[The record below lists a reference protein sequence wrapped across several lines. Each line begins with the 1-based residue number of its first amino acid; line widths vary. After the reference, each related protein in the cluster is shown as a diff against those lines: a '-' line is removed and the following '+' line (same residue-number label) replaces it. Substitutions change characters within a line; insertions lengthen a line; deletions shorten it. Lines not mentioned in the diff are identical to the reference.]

1 MYELVYL
8 LGNVDKYL
16 DYLGKTQAFISDIVG
31 PCYTWWLCSIN
42 FCNYDV
48 ICCSDAACDRSDH
61 KAEIESLYHHS
72 YNCLINATKQCF
84 SQRRP
89 NSDFKCVHGWN
100 EYVYEAKAAASDAHY
115 LWCQWNK
122 PKFGPLF
129 DLMRRTRAKYK
140 YAIRHCRQQE
150 KQIQAD
156 TLPQHLSKQNFSS
169 FWRKVSKTVSP
180 SMPNSSEV
188 GQATGPND
196 ICSMLYSHYQSL
208 FTSVGYDRPTVNG
221 IIANVHLRNTDVI
234 KYSTC
239 SEIRDVLATMN
250 NNKSADCYGLCAEH
264 YKLAGDLYCSFLA
277 LCFNAMFLHG
287 YIPADSTQ
295 TLMSLN

>member
-1 MYELVYL
+1 MIDDCYIVQDSFNSDHYPLAVTSIFPV
-8 LGNVDKYL
+8 LGASQESRVFPPICLPKL
-16 DYLGKTQAFISDIVG
+16 DLGKVSPTNIESFQ
-31 PCYTWWLCSIN
+31 LCIESYLYSIN
-42 FCNYDV
+42 FCYYDV

-84 SQRRP
+84 SQRRL
-89 NSDFKCVHGWN
+89 NSNFKKCVPGWN
-100 EYVYEAKAAASDAHY
+100 DYVYEAKSAASDAHY

-140 YAIRHCRQQE
+140 YAIRYCRQQE

-156 TLPQHLSKQNFSS
+156 SLAQHLSKQNFSS

-180 SMPNSSEV
+180 SMCSSSKV

-196 ICSMLYSHYQSL
+196 ICSMWYSHYQSL
-208 FTSVGYDRPTVNG
+208 FTSVGYDRPTVND
-221 IIANVHLRNTDVI
+221 IIANVHQRNADVI

-239 SEIRDVLATMN
+239 SEIRNVLATMS

-264 YKLAGDLYCSFLA
+264 YKLAGD
-277 LCFNAMFLHG
+277 
-287 YIPADSTQ
+287 
-295 TLMSLN
+295 